1 METPQ
6 PVDLNKLKSIL
17 GNAKKI
23 MKAADEKFPTKKQSS
38 VSESYSNNYQQPFYS
53 ESDEREPEYHTP
65 MLSEHAGDDYSQSV
79 RDYTEEDILKS
90 NLPPI
95 VKEAMLK
102 KPIPKPSMSFSKFS
116 LDGLEEL
123 VEKPVKNVQQQ
134 QRQPLKETQRQTS
147 SDMITISAS
156 QLNEL
161 IDKRVNEVIANMFV
175 KTLSEQ
181 TIKKT
186 IGTLIKEGRIT
197 KK

>member
-23 MKAADEKFPTKKQSS
+23 MKAADEKFPTKKQTS
-38 VSESYSNNYQQPFYS
+38 VSESYSNNYQEPFYS

-65 MLSEHAGDDYSQSV
+65 MLTEHAGDDYTQSV
-79 RDYTEEDILKS
+79 RDYTEEDIINSK
-90 NLPPI
+90 LPPI

-134 QRQPLKETQRQTS
+134 RQPLRETQRQTS
-147 SDMITISAS
+147 SDMITISTS

-186 IGTLIKEGRIT
+186 IGTLIKEGRIL